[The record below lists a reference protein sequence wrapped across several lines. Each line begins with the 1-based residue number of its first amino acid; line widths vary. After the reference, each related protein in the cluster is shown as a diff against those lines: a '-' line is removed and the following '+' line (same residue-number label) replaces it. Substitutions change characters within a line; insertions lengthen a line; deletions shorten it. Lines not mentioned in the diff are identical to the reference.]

1 LHYFFFIVDR
11 NSFNGRKTKA
21 TSFFGSRKE
30 KITES
35 LCLDIVIKQTDEESS
50 SMFSWIDEK
59 CLKRMEQ

>member
-1 LHYFFFIVDR
+1 MDGKI
-11 NSFNGRKTKA
+11 KA

-35 LCLDIVIKQTDEESS
+35 LCLDIVIKQADDESS
-50 SMFSWIDEK
+50 SMFSWIAEK